1 MLLVLIA
8 PCVRDLAFLRFESLR
23 LCVRFWGPW
32 GLGFLGLIGNAG
44 FANLATKSQMVS
56 VRIEHNK
63 IPHSVGLIRRFHFH
77 HGAVFLYFLTIV
89 IDFVAKNKGGASAVW
104 PLVNLLSAQ
113 MHAGVPVADTGIAAE
128 LKVLLE
134 PKSLFIVFERA
145 IEIAHLEDRAYPVGV
160 HFGADP
166 ILGWALAKIRMCTV
180 LEDFR
185 LNQVSPK
192 LR

>member
-1 MLLVLIA
+1 M
-8 PCVRDLAFLRFESLR
+8 S
-23 LCVRFWGPW
+23 
-32 GLGFLGLIGNAG
+32 FLGAIGYAG

-63 IPHSVGLIRRFHFH
+63 IAHSVGLICRFHFH
-77 HGAVFLYFLTIV
+77 NGAVFLYFLTIV
-89 IDFVAKNKGGASAVW
+89 IDFVAKNKGGASSVW
-104 PLVNLLSAQ
+104 PLVNLMSAQ
-113 MHAGVPVADTGIAAE
+113 MHAGVPVTDTGVAAE
-128 LKVLLE
+128 LKVLFK

-145 IEIAHLEDRAYPVGV
+145 IEIAHLKDRAYPLGV
-160 HFGADP
+160 PFGVDP
-166 ILGWALAKIRMCTV
+166 ILGWALAKIRMCTG

>member
-1 MLLVLIA
+1 V
-8 PCVRDLAFLRFESLR
+8 
-23 LCVRFWGPW
+23 
-32 GLGFLGLIGNAG
+32 IGNAG
-44 FANLATKSQMVS
+44 FADLATESQMVS

-63 IPHSVGLIRRFHFH
+63 ISHSVGLVGWFHFH
-77 HGAVFLYFLTIV
+77 DGAVFLYLLKIV
-89 IDFVAKNKGGASAVW
+89 IDLVAKNKGGASSVW
-104 PLVNLLSAQ
+104 PLVNLMSAQ
-113 MHAGVPVADTGIAAE
+113 MHAGVPVADTGVAAE
-128 LKVLLE
+128 LKGLFE
-134 PKSLFIVFERA
+134 PKSLCIVFERA